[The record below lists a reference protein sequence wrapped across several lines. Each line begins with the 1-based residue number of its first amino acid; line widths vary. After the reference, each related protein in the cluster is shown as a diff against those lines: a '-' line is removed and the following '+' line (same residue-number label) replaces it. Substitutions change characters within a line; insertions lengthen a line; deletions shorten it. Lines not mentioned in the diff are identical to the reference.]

1 MADEALTLTDY
12 VFLTLLVVHILAIV
26 GWMGAA
32 FLFSSVLGPSLS
44 KMEAGGRA
52 EFLSKVIPRYTRYVM
67 ATSLTAV
74 VFGVALY
81 GYAFEYSKNLPA
93 GIALTLL
100 QAGAVVGLVALIV
113 SLALVIPTARTL
125 GRMLN
130 EGKSGAPQPPGQA
143 GLMTALQSRVRI
155 GTISVTGLL
164 FLVLVLMVVG
174 ASL

>member
-1 MADEALTLTDY
+1 MADY
-12 VFLTLLVVHILAIV
+12 IFLTLLVVHILAIV

-44 KMEAGGRA
+44 HMDSSGRA

-81 GYAFEYSKNLPA
+81 GYAFEYAKNLPS
-93 GIALTLL
+93 GVALSLL
-100 QAGAVVGLVALIV
+100 QAGALVGLVALIV
-113 SLALVIPTARTL
+113 SLGLVIPTARTM

-130 EGKSGAPQPPGQA
+130 DGKSGAPAPEGRA
-143 GLMTALQSRVRI
+143 MVMTSMQSRVRI
-155 GTISVTGLL
+155 GTVSVTVLL
-164 FLVLVLMVVG
+164 FLVLILMVVG